1 MSINYNG
8 TASPLLFPYFTTFK
22 LASCNLGKFPD
33 FLRNQSK
40 LYTLDL
46 SHNQIHGEIPK
57 SLANC
62 TNLEVLDIGNNHIED
77 VFPYYLRK
85 ISRLRVLVLRSNNF
99 HGSIGCDGTNVTWPM
114 LQIIDLA
121 LNNFTGQLPRKSSS
135 TWKASNLLR
144 FLKIPMKGTKD
155 Y

>member
-1 MSINYNG
+1 M
-8 TASPLLFPYFTTFK
+8 L
-22 LASCNLGKFPD
+22 
-33 FLRNQSK
+33 
-40 LYTLDL
+40 
-46 SHNQIHGEIPK
+46 PK

-85 ISRLRVLVLRSNNF
+85 ISRLRVLVLQSNNF

-135 TWKASNLLR
+135 TWKAMMANEGEV
-144 FLKIPMKGTKD
+144 M
-155 Y
+155 